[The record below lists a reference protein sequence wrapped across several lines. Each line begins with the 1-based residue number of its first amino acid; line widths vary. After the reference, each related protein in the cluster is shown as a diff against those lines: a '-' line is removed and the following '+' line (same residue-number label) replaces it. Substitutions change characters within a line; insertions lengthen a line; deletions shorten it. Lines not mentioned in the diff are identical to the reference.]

1 MKNETGNRLFF
12 YAKKREN
19 KGNELDYIH
28 LRVYNNITR

>member
-1 MKNETGNRLFF
+1 MRRETASFF